1 MFPQTAWCISLS
13 QSRLFT
19 FTLQPVF
26 LQWVLLRLLTPWKTL
41 SNVFDSMRS
50 RPKGTRRFK
59 VEVKITAMS
68 WAVYSSQDHGKFMLE
83 GTKGALYPVLLLTSR
98 LNFSFFFFHFV
109 VIISHPPTRH
119 PAVQSFI
126 SLMNLRASGATF
138 RYVPSCLFPRMSQ
151 CCSFSLSSH
160 PQRVSALTLSILVA
174 LSWTPSVHWCLPLD
188 AFQRW
193 LVFDFDTAALHVLS
207 HYMLFADQEQPKSSQ
222 GFQRQITWLRI
233 EPLELFSETLFL
245 SKAKRPFHSNS

>member
-1 MFPQTAWCISLS
+1 MTPCDPVQKERGDSKWKLKSQPCLGQCTAHRIMESLCWKGPKELSTLSSCSHPDWISLS
-13 QSRLFT
+13 
-19 FTLQPVF
+19 
-26 LQWVLLRLLTPWKTL
+26 
-41 SNVFDSMRS
+41 
-50 RPKGTRRFK
+50 
-59 VEVKITAMS
+59 
-68 WAVYSSQDHGKFMLE
+68 
-83 GTKGALYPVLLLTSR
+83 
-98 LNFSFFFFHFV
+98 FFFHFV